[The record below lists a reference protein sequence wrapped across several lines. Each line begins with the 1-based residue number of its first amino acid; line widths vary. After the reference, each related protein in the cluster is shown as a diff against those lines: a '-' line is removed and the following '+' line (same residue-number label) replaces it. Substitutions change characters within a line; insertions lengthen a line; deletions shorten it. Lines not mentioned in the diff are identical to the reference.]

1 MPQDGDT
8 PSAAELAAAIENL
21 NTVIAK
27 QKELLKIRQQDA
39 EIAGD
44 LSEQI
49 RIQAEV
55 TERELTLLSQKLD
68 KAKSTTE
75 IEEAITGKL
84 REQIT
89 ILEEA
94 EKINFSANQKKEIG
108 LRLIAQQRAQQ
119 ELITNTTK
127 QADGFVG
134 GIAGKLGIAKDFSKT
149 MAGSVTDFASNLLE
163 SGKATEI
170 LSASFF
176 TTFNRLN
183 LAASVLEK
191 IVESTIAVAIAA
203 DAAAS
208 NFQRATGFSGEIQMD
223 LAAISRAGIA
233 SGVSLEDAGQA
244 MGSLAN
250 NFSAFNPT
258 ANETNIQLASTVTLL
273 GKTGVSADQA
283 AQTMDFFNRVMGES
297 PMASARMTRQLA
309 LAGTGIGITTSKMLS
324 DFEAVNG
331 YLIGFGDRT
340 TDVFI
345 NLQAQSKA
353 TGIAIG
359 SLVGIAQKFDAFD
372 SAAVAVGSLNAALG
386 TNLSTIDMINM
397 STDERLAMLAQ
408 EIDFASG
415 GFDNLDRYTQMYVAQ
430 AIGAK
435 DAAEAQRLINLQRDP
450 AALSKFNTEMQQQ
463 EARQQDLNDL
473 TSKFVPLA
481 EQFKIAVLGLGL
493 AFEPVILG
501 LTRIF
506 QGIGFVVG
514 GLTNFIN
521 QVPLLAEAIGILASI
536 GLVVGIYRKLAA
548 AFAAGKAAMAALSAA
563 TGSLAAA
570 QQAQTVTQLEQAA
583 AMGTSSGT
591 IAASSKVMS
600 KGFSALGAGLL
611 KAGAAALLFGAGI
624 ALVGFGVSQAVPH
637 LIDMFGVLVDN
648 LDILPQLA
656 LSMALLGPAFAAF
669 GAGVVIG
676 AASLAL
682 ATPFLMFANL
692 ALSSMAD
699 TIERLGAGFT
709 AIGAG
714 IQTAVSAV
722 SQIQNLTDDDSF
734 FAVTTDGS
742 KVSMVSAK
750 GGTLTNFSSENI
762 TVDVK
767 IPEIN
772 IPTPEVNVYIGQEKL
787 NTLITEVVNKR
798 LGGL

>member
-1 MPQDGDT
+1 MAEGDT
-8 PSAAELAAAIENL
+8 PSAAELAAAIEKL
-21 NTVIAK
+21 DTVIAK

-44 LSEQI
+44 LSEQL
-49 RIQAEV
+49 RIQAGLVEQD
-55 TERELTLLSQKLD
+55 LTLLSQKID
-68 KAKSTTE
+68 KLENGFAIEKLLSTEQQKQVEKS
-75 IEEAITGKL
+75 IELAIL
-84 REQIT
+84 
-89 ILEEA
+89 
-94 EKINFSANQKKEIG
+94 ANQDLTYKEAA

-119 ELITNTTK
+119 ELIKDTSK
-127 QADGFVG
+127 KSDSFIG
-134 GIAGKLGIAKDFSKT
+134 GIAGKLGIAQNFSKT
-149 MAGSVTDFASNLLE
+149 MAGDITDFASDLIETGMGAQILSDSFFSTFNLLN
-163 SGKATEI
+163 
-170 LSASFF
+170 LSAS
-176 TTFNRLN
+176 L
-183 LAASVLEK
+183 LEK
-191 IVESTIAVAIAA
+191 IVESTFAVALAA

-233 SGVSLEDAGQA
+233 SGVSLDDAGKA

-258 ANETNIQLASTVTLL
+258 ANETNIELASTVALL
-273 GKTGVSADQA
+273 EKTGVSADQS

-297 PMASARMTRQLA
+297 PMASARMTKQLA

-372 SAAVAVGSLNAALG
+372 TAAVAVGSLNAALG
-386 TNLSTIDMINM
+386 TNLSTVDMINM

-415 GFDNLDRYTQMYVAQ
+415 GFENLDRYTQMYVAQ

-435 DAAEAQRLINLQRDP
+435 DAAEAQRLINMQRDP
-450 AALSKFNTEMQQQ
+450 AALSKFNTEMQEQ

-473 TSKFVPLA
+473 TSRFVPIA

-493 AFEPVILG
+493 AFEPVIVG
-501 LTRIF
+501 LTKIF

-514 GLTNFIN
+514 GFTNFIN
-521 QVPLLAEAIGILASI
+521 QSPLIANTIGILLTFGVVAGVISKVRKVMATTSAVI
-536 GLVVGIYRKLAA
+536 G
-548 AFAAGKAAMAALSAA
+548 ALSGT
-563 TGSLAAA
+563 TGALAAA
-570 QQAQTVTQLEQAA
+570 QQLQTVTQLEQGAA
-583 AMGTSSGT
+583 VGGTAGP
-591 IAASSKVMS
+591 IAAGSTLMS
-600 KGFSALGAGLL
+600 KGFSSLATGLI

-637 LIDMFGVLVDN
+637 LIDMFNVLVEN
-648 LDILPQLA
+648 LDVLPQLA
-656 LSMALLGPAFAAF
+656 LAMALLGPAFASF
-669 GAGVVIG
+669 GAGVAIG
-676 AASLAL
+676 ATSLAL
-682 ATPFLMFANL
+682 STPFLLIANL
-692 ALSSMAD
+692 ALAQMAD

-709 AIGAG
+709 AIGTG

-722 SQIQNLTDDDSF
+722 AQIQNLTDDESF
-734 FAVTTDGS
+734 FAVTADGS

-772 IPTPEVNVYIGQEKL
+772 IPAPEVNVYIGQEKL

>member
-1 MPQDGDT
+1 MAEGDT
-8 PSAAELAAAIENL
+8 PSAAELAAAIEKL
-21 NTVIAK
+21 DTVIAK

-39 EIAGD
+39 KVAGD

-49 RIQAEV
+49 RIQAEL
-55 TERELTLLSQKLD
+55 REKDLLTLSQLYD
-68 KAKSTTE
+68 KGIEYKDLTDNQKSTVLQILGINEDQKNNITE
-75 IEEAITGKL
+75 LKVTQ
-84 REQIT
+84 EQI
-89 ILEEA
+89 L
-94 EKINFSANQKKEIG
+94 QV
-108 LRLIAQQRAQQ
+108 IAQQRAQQ
-119 ELITNTTK
+119 ELIRDTTK
-127 QADGFVG
+127 QADGFIG
-134 GIAGKLGIAKDFSKT
+134 GIAGKLGIAQNFSKT
-149 MAGSVTDFASNLLE
+149 MAGGIADFASNLAE
-163 SGKATEI
+163 SGMSAEI

-176 TTFNRLN
+176 STFNFLN
-183 LAASVLEK
+183 LASSLLEK

-208 NFQRATGFSGEIQMD
+208 NFQRATGFAGEIQMD

-473 TSKFVPLA
+473 TSKFVPIA

-493 AFEPVILG
+493 AFEPVIVG

-506 QGIGFVVG
+506 EGIGFLVG
-514 GLTNFIN
+514 GFTNFIN
-521 QVPLLAEAIGILASI
+521 QSPLIANTIGILLTFGVVAGVISKVRKVMATTSAVI
-536 GLVVGIYRKLAA
+536 GALSGTTGALAA
-548 AFAAGKAAMAALSAA
+548 S
-563 TGSLAAA
+563 
-570 QQAQTVTQLEQAA
+570 QQLQTVTQLEQGAA
-583 AMGTSSGT
+583 VGGTAGP
-591 IAASSKVMS
+591 IAAGSKLMS
-600 KGFSALGAGLL
+600 KGFSSLATGLI

-648 LDILPQLA
+648 LGILPQLA
-656 LSMALLGPAFAAF
+656 LSMALLGPAFTAF
-669 GAGVVIG
+669 GAGVAIG
-676 AASLAL
+676 ATSLAL

-714 IQTAVSAV
+714 IQSAVSAV

-772 IPTPEVNVYIGQEKL
+772 IPTPEVNVYIGSEKL

>member
-1 MPQDGDT
+1 MAEGDT
-8 PSAAELAAAIENL
+8 PSAAELAAAIEKL
-21 NTVIAK
+21 DTVIAK

-44 LSEQI
+44 LSEQL
-49 RIQAEV
+49 RIQAGLVEQD
-55 TERELTLLSQKLD
+55 LTLLSQKID
-68 KAKSTTE
+68 KLKDGTNIEKLLSAEQQKQVEKS
-75 IEEAITGKL
+75 IELAIL
-84 REQIT
+84 
-89 ILEEA
+89 
-94 EKINFSANQKKEIG
+94 ANQDLTYKEAA

-119 ELITNTTK
+119 QLITDTSK
-127 QADGFVG
+127 KADSFIG
-134 GIAGKLGIAKDFSKT
+134 GIAGKLGIAQNFSKT
-149 MAGSVTDFASNLLE
+149 MAGDITDFASDLIETGMGAQILSDSFFSTFNLLN
-163 SGKATEI
+163 
-170 LSASFF
+170 LSAS
-176 TTFNRLN
+176 L
-183 LAASVLEK
+183 LEK
-191 IVESTIAVAIAA
+191 IVESTFAVALAA

-233 SGVSLEDAGQA
+233 SGVSLDDAGKA

-258 ANETNIQLASTVTLL
+258 ANETNIELASTVALL
-273 GKTGVSADQA
+273 EKTGVSADQS

-297 PMASARMTRQLA
+297 PMASARMTKQLA

-372 SAAVAVGSLNAALG
+372 TAAVAVGSLNAALG
-386 TNLSTIDMINM
+386 TNLSTVDMINM

-415 GFDNLDRYTQMYVAQ
+415 GFENLDRYTQMYVAQ

-435 DAAEAQRLINLQRDP
+435 DAAEAQRLINMQRDP
-450 AALSKFNTEMQQQ
+450 AALSKFNTEMQEQ

-473 TSKFVPLA
+473 TSRFVPIA

-493 AFEPVILG
+493 AFEPVIVG
-501 LTRIF
+501 LTKIF

-514 GLTNFIN
+514 GFTNFIN
-521 QVPLLAEAIGILASI
+521 QSPLIANTIGILLTFGVVAGVISKVRKVMATTSAVI
-536 GLVVGIYRKLAA
+536 G
-548 AFAAGKAAMAALSAA
+548 ALSGT
-563 TGSLAAA
+563 TGALAAA
-570 QQAQTVTQLEQAA
+570 QQLQTVTQLEQGAA
-583 AMGTSSGT
+583 IGGTAGP
-591 IAASSKVMS
+591 IAAGSTLMS
-600 KGFSALGAGLL
+600 KGFSSLATGLI

-637 LIDMFGVLVDN
+637 LIDMFNVLVEN
-648 LDILPQLA
+648 LDVLPQLA
-656 LSMALLGPAFAAF
+656 LAMALLGPAFASF
-669 GAGVVIG
+669 GAGVAIG
-676 AASLAL
+676 ATSLAL
-682 ATPFLMFANL
+682 STPFLLIANL
-692 ALSSMAD
+692 ALAQMAD

-709 AIGAG
+709 AIGTG

-722 SQIQNLTDDDSF
+722 AQIQNLTDDESF
-734 FAVTTDGS
+734 FAVTADGS

-772 IPTPEVNVYIGQEKL
+772 IPAPEVNVYIGQEKL

>member
-1 MPQDGDT
+1 MAEGDT
-8 PSAAELAAAIENL
+8 PSAAELAAAIEKL
-21 NTVIAK
+21 DTVIAK

-44 LSEQI
+44 LSEQL
-49 RIQAEV
+49 RIQAGLVEQD
-55 TERELTLLSQKLD
+55 LTLLSQKID
-68 KAKSTTE
+68 KLENGFAIEKLLSTEQQKQVEKS
-75 IEEAITGKL
+75 IELAIL
-84 REQIT
+84 
-89 ILEEA
+89 
-94 EKINFSANQKKEIG
+94 ANQDLTYKEAA

-119 ELITNTTK
+119 ELITDTSK
-127 QADGFVG
+127 KADSFIG
-134 GIAGKLGIAKDFSKT
+134 GIAGKLGIAQNFSKT
-149 MAGSVTDFASNLLE
+149 MAGDITDFASDLIETGMGAQILSDSFFSTFNLLN
-163 SGKATEI
+163 
-170 LSASFF
+170 LSAS
-176 TTFNRLN
+176 L
-183 LAASVLEK
+183 LEK

-233 SGVSLEDAGQA
+233 SGVSLDDAGKA

-258 ANETNIQLASTVTLL
+258 ANETNIQLASTVALL
-273 GKTGVSADQA
+273 EKTGVSADQS

-297 PMASARMTRQLA
+297 PMASARMTKQLA

-372 SAAVAVGSLNAALG
+372 TAAVAVGSLNAALG
-386 TNLSTIDMINM
+386 TNLSTVDMINM

-415 GFDNLDRYTQMYVAQ
+415 GFENLDRYTQMYVAQ

-435 DAAEAQRLINLQRDP
+435 DAAEAQRLINMQRDP
-450 AALSKFNTEMQQQ
+450 AALSKFNTEMQEQ

-473 TSKFVPLA
+473 TSRFVPIA

-493 AFEPVILG
+493 AFEPVIVG
-501 LTRIF
+501 LTKIF

-514 GLTNFIN
+514 GFTNFIN
-521 QVPLLAEAIGILASI
+521 QSPLIANTIGILLTFGVVAGVISKVRKVMATTSAVI
-536 GLVVGIYRKLAA
+536 G
-548 AFAAGKAAMAALSAA
+548 ALSGT
-563 TGSLAAA
+563 TGALAAA
-570 QQAQTVTQLEQAA
+570 QKLQTVTQLEQGA
-583 AMGTSSGT
+583 AMGGT
-591 IAASSKVMS
+591 AAPISAGSTLMS
-600 KGFSALGAGLL
+600 KGFSSLATGLI

-637 LIDMFGVLVDN
+637 LIDMFNVLVEN
-648 LDILPQLA
+648 LDVLPQLA
-656 LSMALLGPAFAAF
+656 LAMALLGPAFASF
-669 GAGVVIG
+669 GAGVAIG
-676 AASLAL
+676 ATSLAL
-682 ATPFLMFANL
+682 STPFLLIANL
-692 ALSSMAD
+692 ALAQMAD

-709 AIGAG
+709 AIGTG

-722 SQIQNLTDDDSF
+722 AQIQNLTDDESF
-734 FAVTTDGS
+734 FAVTADGS

>member
-1 MPQDGDT
+1 MAEGDT
-8 PSAAELAAAIENL
+8 PSAAELAAAIEKL
-21 NTVIAK
+21 DTVIAK

-44 LSEQI
+44 LSEQL
-49 RIQAEV
+49 RIQAGLVEQD
-55 TERELTLLSQKLD
+55 LTLLSQKID
-68 KAKSTTE
+68 KLKDGTNIEKLLSAEQQKQVEKS
-75 IEEAITGKL
+75 IELAIL
-84 REQIT
+84 
-89 ILEEA
+89 
-94 EKINFSANQKKEIG
+94 ANQDLTYKEAA

-119 ELITNTTK
+119 ELIKDTSK
-127 QADGFVG
+127 KSDSFIG
-134 GIAGKLGIAKDFSKT
+134 GIAGKLGIAQNFSKT
-149 MAGSVTDFASNLLE
+149 MAGDITDFASDLIETGMGAQILSDSFFSTFNLLN
-163 SGKATEI
+163 
-170 LSASFF
+170 LSSS
-176 TTFNRLN
+176 L
-183 LAASVLEK
+183 LEK

-233 SGVSLEDAGQA
+233 SGVSLDDAGKA

-258 ANETNIQLASTVTLL
+258 ANETNIELASTVALL
-273 GKTGVSADQA
+273 EKTGVSADQS

-297 PMASARMTRQLA
+297 PMASARMTKQLA

-372 SAAVAVGSLNAALG
+372 TAAVAVGSLNAALG
-386 TNLSTIDMINM
+386 TNLSTVDMINM

-415 GFDNLDRYTQMYVAQ
+415 GFENLDRYTQMYVAQ

-435 DAAEAQRLINLQRDP
+435 DAAEAQRLINMQRDP
-450 AALSKFNTEMQQQ
+450 AALSKFNTEMQEQ

-473 TSKFVPLA
+473 TSRFVPIA

-493 AFEPVILG
+493 AFEPVIVG
-501 LTRIF
+501 LTKIF

-514 GLTNFIN
+514 GFTNFIN
-521 QVPLLAEAIGILASI
+521 QSPLIANTIGILLTFGVVAGVISKVRKVMATTSAVI
-536 GLVVGIYRKLAA
+536 G
-548 AFAAGKAAMAALSAA
+548 ALSGT
-563 TGSLAAA
+563 TGALAAA
-570 QQAQTVTQLEQAA
+570 QQLQTVTQLEQGAA
-583 AMGTSSGT
+583 VGGTAGP
-591 IAASSKVMS
+591 IAAGSTLMS
-600 KGFSALGAGLL
+600 KGFSSLATGLI

-637 LIDMFGVLVDN
+637 LIDMFNVLVEN
-648 LDILPQLA
+648 LDVLPQLA
-656 LSMALLGPAFAAF
+656 LAMALLGPAFASF
-669 GAGVVIG
+669 GAGVAIG
-676 AASLAL
+676 ATSLAL
-682 ATPFLMFANL
+682 STPFLLIANL
-692 ALSSMAD
+692 ALAQMAD

-709 AIGAG
+709 AIGTG

-722 SQIQNLTDDDSF
+722 AQIQNLTDDESF
-734 FAVTTDGS
+734 FAVTADGS

>member
-1 MPQDGDT
+1 MAEGDT
-8 PSAAELAAAIENL
+8 PSAAELAAAIEKL
-21 NTVIAK
+21 DTVIAK

-44 LSEQI
+44 LSEQL
-49 RIQAEV
+49 RIQAGLVEQD
-55 TERELTLLSQKLD
+55 LTLLSQKID
-68 KAKSTTE
+68 KLKDGTNIEKLLSAEQQKQVEKS
-75 IEEAITGKL
+75 IELAIL
-84 REQIT
+84 
-89 ILEEA
+89 
-94 EKINFSANQKKEIG
+94 ANQDLTYKEAA

-119 ELITNTTK
+119 QLITDTSK
-127 QADGFVG
+127 KADSFIG
-134 GIAGKLGIAKDFSKT
+134 GIAGKLGIAQNFSKT
-149 MAGSVTDFASNLLE
+149 MAGDITDFASDLIETGMGAQILSDSFFSTFNLLN
-163 SGKATEI
+163 
-170 LSASFF
+170 LSAS
-176 TTFNRLN
+176 L
-183 LAASVLEK
+183 LEK
-191 IVESTIAVAIAA
+191 IVESTFAVALAA

-233 SGVSLEDAGQA
+233 SGVSLDDAGKA

-258 ANETNIQLASTVTLL
+258 ANETNIELASTVALL
-273 GKTGVSADQA
+273 EKTGVSADQS

-297 PMASARMTRQLA
+297 PMASARMTKQLA

-372 SAAVAVGSLNAALG
+372 TAAVAVGSLNAALG
-386 TNLSTIDMINM
+386 TNLSTVDMINM

-415 GFDNLDRYTQMYVAQ
+415 GFENLDRYTQMYVAQ

-435 DAAEAQRLINLQRDP
+435 DAAEAQRLINMQRDP
-450 AALSKFNTEMQQQ
+450 AALSKFNTEMQEQ

-473 TSKFVPLA
+473 TSRFVPIA

-493 AFEPVILG
+493 AFEPVIVG
-501 LTRIF
+501 LTKIF

-514 GLTNFIN
+514 GFTNFIN
-521 QVPLLAEAIGILASI
+521 QSPLIANTIGILLTFGVVAGVISKVRKVMATTSAVI
-536 GLVVGIYRKLAA
+536 G
-548 AFAAGKAAMAALSAA
+548 ALSGT
-563 TGSLAAA
+563 TGALAAA
-570 QQAQTVTQLEQAA
+570 QQLQTVTQLEQGAA
-583 AMGTSSGT
+583 VGGAAGP
-591 IAASSKVMS
+591 IAAGSTLMS
-600 KGFSALGAGLL
+600 KGFSSLATGLI

-637 LIDMFGVLVDN
+637 LIDMFNVLVEN
-648 LDILPQLA
+648 LDVLPQLA
-656 LSMALLGPAFAAF
+656 LAMALLGPAFASF
-669 GAGVVIG
+669 GAGVAIG
-676 AASLAL
+676 ATSLAL
-682 ATPFLMFANL
+682 STPFLLIANL
-692 ALSSMAD
+692 ALAQMAD

-709 AIGAG
+709 AIGTG

-722 SQIQNLTDDDSF
+722 AQIQNLTDDESF
-734 FAVTTDGS
+734 FAVTADGS

-772 IPTPEVNVYIGQEKL
+772 IPAPEVNVYIGQEKL

>member
-1 MPQDGDT
+1 MAEGDT
-8 PSAAELAAAIENL
+8 PSAAELAAAIEKL
-21 NTVIAK
+21 DTVIAK

-44 LSEQI
+44 LSEQL
-49 RIQAEV
+49 RIQAGLVEQD
-55 TERELTLLSQKLD
+55 LTLLSQKID
-68 KAKSTTE
+68 KLENGFAIEKLLSTEQQKQVEKS
-75 IEEAITGKL
+75 IELAIL
-84 REQIT
+84 
-89 ILEEA
+89 
-94 EKINFSANQKKEIG
+94 ANQDLTYKEAA

-119 ELITNTTK
+119 QLITDTSK
-127 QADGFVG
+127 KADSFIG
-134 GIAGKLGIAKDFSKT
+134 GIAGKLGIAQNFSKT
-149 MAGSVTDFASNLLE
+149 MAGDITDFASDLIETGMGAQILSDSFFSTFNLLN
-163 SGKATEI
+163 
-170 LSASFF
+170 LSAS
-176 TTFNRLN
+176 L
-183 LAASVLEK
+183 LEK
-191 IVESTIAVAIAA
+191 IVESTFAVALAA

-233 SGVSLEDAGQA
+233 SGVSLDDAGKA

-258 ANETNIQLASTVTLL
+258 ANETNIELASTVALL
-273 GKTGVSADQA
+273 EKTGVSADQS

-297 PMASARMTRQLA
+297 PMASARMTKQLA

-372 SAAVAVGSLNAALG
+372 TAAVAVGSLNAALG
-386 TNLSTIDMINM
+386 TNLSTVDMINM

-415 GFDNLDRYTQMYVAQ
+415 GFENLDRYTQMYVAQ

-435 DAAEAQRLINLQRDP
+435 DAAEAQRLINMQRDP
-450 AALSKFNTEMQQQ
+450 AALSKFNTEMQEQ

-473 TSKFVPLA
+473 TSRFVPIA

-493 AFEPVILG
+493 AFEPVIVG
-501 LTRIF
+501 LTKIF

-514 GLTNFIN
+514 GFTNFIN
-521 QVPLLAEAIGILASI
+521 QSPLIANTIGILLTFGVVAGVISKVRKVMATTSAVI
-536 GLVVGIYRKLAA
+536 G
-548 AFAAGKAAMAALSAA
+548 ALSGT
-563 TGSLAAA
+563 TGALAAA
-570 QQAQTVTQLEQAA
+570 QQLQTVTQLEQGAA
-583 AMGTSSGT
+583 IGGTAGP
-591 IAASSKVMS
+591 IAAGSTLMS
-600 KGFSALGAGLL
+600 KGFSSLATGLI

-637 LIDMFGVLVDN
+637 LIDMFNVLVEN
-648 LDILPQLA
+648 LDVLPQLA
-656 LSMALLGPAFAAF
+656 LAMALLGPAFASF
-669 GAGVVIG
+669 GAGVAIG
-676 AASLAL
+676 ATSLAL
-682 ATPFLMFANL
+682 STPFLLIANL
-692 ALSSMAD
+692 ALAQMAD

-709 AIGAG
+709 AIGTG

-722 SQIQNLTDDDSF
+722 AQIQNLTDDESF
-734 FAVTTDGS
+734 FAVTADGS

-772 IPTPEVNVYIGQEKL
+772 IPAPEVNVYIGQEKL